1 MYCTFT
7 YCVEWTVFIKGM
19 SFRIADDTKECNF
32 QGSDVTVPECTVP
45 STNKSEYVMSMYM
58 YMQYA

>member
-7 YCVEWTVFIKGM
+7 CCVEWTVFIRGM
-19 SFRIADDTKECNF
+19 PFPIADNKECNF
-32 QGSDVTVPECTVP
+32 QGSEVPVPEYTVP
-45 STNKSEYVMSMYM
+45 STNKGEYVMSMYM